1 MGGMN
6 RIGIRERETR
16 GGSLIGIVVVGAA
29 AAAHTAH
36 QPSSRGRADSPRMMR
51 ASLLAPLE
59 LSADLTPPLPSARH
73 FASRICDYNQK
84 RKEQSQVIDREM
96 IASLFKAL

>member
-29 AAAHTAH
+29 AAAHT
-36 QPSSRGRADSPRMMR
+36 S
-51 ASLLAPLE
+51 AS
-59 LSADLTPPLPSARH
+59 T
-73 FASRICDYNQK
+73 IK
-84 RKEQSQVIDREM
+84 
-96 IASLFKAL
+96 